1 MKKTFVAITAAATAL
16 TFSSCQNPY
25 GPGATNTQRD
35 ATTGALIG
43 AAAGGIIG
51 NQSGRALEGAAIG
64 AALGGA
70 GGAAVGSNK
79 DKQQYYYR

>member
-1 MKKTFVAITAAATAL
+1 MKKIILTILTAGAVSAL
-16 TFSSCQNPY
+16 PSCQNPY

-51 NQSGRALEGAAIG
+51 NQSGNALEGAAIG
-64 AALGGA
+64 AAGGGA
-70 GGAAVGSNK
+70 IGAAVGSNK
-79 DKQQYYYR
+79 DNNHRYYR

>member
-1 MKKTFVAITAAATAL
+1 MKKTFIAIAAAATAL
-16 TFSSCQNPY
+16 SFSSCQNPY

-43 AAAGGIIG
+43 GIAGAVIG
-51 NQSGRALEGAAIG
+51 NQSGRSLEGAAVG

-70 GGAAVGSNK
+70 GGAAVGSTK
-79 DKQQYYYR
+79 DKQQNYYR